1 MRFLTY
7 KYGEKDVPWRIDRGW
22 GEGVGTVKD
31 SAGDKQQ
38 NHDRVY
44 RRCF

>member
-7 KYGEKDVPWRIDRGW
+7 KYGEKTFL
-22 GEGVGTVKD
+22 GVLTEDGAKVLELSKD